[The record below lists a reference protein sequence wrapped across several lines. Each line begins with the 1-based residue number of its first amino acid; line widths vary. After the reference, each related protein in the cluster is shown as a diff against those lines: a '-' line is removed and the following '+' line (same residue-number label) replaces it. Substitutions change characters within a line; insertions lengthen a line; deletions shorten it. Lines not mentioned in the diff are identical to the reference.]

1 VRIAV
6 AGAGIAGLT
15 AAIALARRGFSVDLF
30 ERALDL
36 QEVGAGIQLSPNA
49 ALVLE
54 KLGVADDLAGTLTE
68 PEAVEI
74 RTASSGAL
82 LARIPL
88 GASAR
93 RRWSA
98 GYSVVHRADLHKG
111 LLAAARRDPR
121 ITLALRAD
129 VHDVRATDSGVVFSA
144 GGRRHLADLLVAADG
159 VHSRIR
165 TTWFGHS
172 GARPLGRM
180 AWRATLPMAEVPD
193 AAARDVTGLWLAP
206 GAHLVHYPVHGGAS
220 LNVVAIAAAEAASR
234 PPEKRFGAKLRPL
247 LAAVPE
253 WIPWP
258 LVTVDERL
266 RWAQGR
272 VVLIGDAAHA
282 MAPSAAQ
289 GGAQAIEDG
298 WALAAS
304 VANTPSDPAEALVTY
319 EGVRRRRI
327 ERIARAAKRN
337 LTLYELSGFPA
348 LFRDLALRL
357 SPAAFLLRRLDWIY
371 GHRPD

>member
-15 AAIALARRGFSVDLF
+15 AAIALARRAFSVDLF
-30 ERALDL
+30 ERAPDL

-49 ALVLE
+49 AFILE
-54 KLGVADDLAGTLTE
+54 RLGVADDLAGTVVE

-74 RTASSGAL
+74 RTASRGAL
-82 LARIPL
+82 IARIPL
-88 GASAR
+88 GTNAR
-93 RRWSA
+93 QRWGA
-98 GYSVVHRADLHKG
+98 PYCVVHRADLQQA
-111 LLAAARRDPR
+111 LVAAARREQR
-121 ITLALRAD
+121 IALALRAD
-129 VHDVRATDSGVVFSA
+129 VHDVRATESGVVFSA

-165 TTWFGHS
+165 MTWFGHS
-172 GARPLGRM
+172 GATPLGRM
-180 AWRATLPMAEVPD
+180 AWRATLPMTDVPD
-193 AAARDVTGLWLAP
+193 ATVGAVTSLWLAP
-206 GAHLVHYPVHGGAS
+206 GGHLVHYPVHGGAS

-234 PPEKRFGAKLRPL
+234 PPQKRFGPKLQPL
-247 LAAVPE
+247 LDAVPE
-253 WIPWP
+253 WTPWP
-258 LVTVDERL
+258 LVTVDEGS

-298 WALAAS
+298 WALAAFL
-304 VANTPSDPAEALVTY
+304 AATPSEPVQALSRY
-319 EGVRRRRI
+319 ESARRRRV
-327 ERIARAAKRN
+327 ERIARVAKRN

-348 LFRDLALRL
+348 LLRDVALRV
-357 SPAAFLLRRLDWIY
+357 SPAAFLLSRLDWIY
-371 GHRPD
+371 GQRPD

>member
-54 KLGVADDLAGTLTE
+54 RLGVAADLASMLTE
-68 PEAVEI
+68 PEAVEV

-93 RRWSA
+93 RRWGAS
-98 GYSVVHRADLHKG
+98 YSVVHRADLHKG

-165 TTWFGHS
+165 TTWFGHP
-172 GARPLGRM
+172 GATPLGRV
-180 AWRATLPMAEVPD
+180 AWRATLRMADVPD
-193 AAARDVTGLWLAP
+193 AAARAVTGLWLAP

-234 PPEKRFGAKLRPL
+234 PPEERFGAKLRPL

-304 VANTPSDPAEALVTY
+304 VAATPSDPAEALVTY
-319 EGVRRRRI
+319 ERMRRRRI